1 MIANISVAVRLVN
14 IQFDKVA
21 NELLEPVGLSHAQF
35 KVLNLLLARDPFS
48 LRQVDIE
55 DFFQISNPTV
65 TGILRSLEEKGMIEK
80 RANPSDGRSKVIG
93 ATEKAEAMREDL
105 HRTERALSDRIRRAL
120 SAEECEEFLALLN
133 KIIDSELTEEEQFR
147 YREPEDMKGGRRN

>member
-1 MIANISVAVRLVN
+1 MISNISVAVRLVN
-14 IQFDKVA
+14 IHFDKWA

-133 KIIDSELTEEEQFR
+133 KIIDSELTEEEQF
-147 YREPEDMKGGRRN
+147 G